1 MVKPA
6 FVLTENNIHIVLKL
20 PRPSRLLKVSY
31 QSMSIPNTAK
41 PIFTAIIIIFAY
53 DRVRS

>member
-31 QSMSIPNTAK
+31 QSMSIPDTAK
-41 PIFTAIIIIFAY
+41 PIFTAIIIVFAY